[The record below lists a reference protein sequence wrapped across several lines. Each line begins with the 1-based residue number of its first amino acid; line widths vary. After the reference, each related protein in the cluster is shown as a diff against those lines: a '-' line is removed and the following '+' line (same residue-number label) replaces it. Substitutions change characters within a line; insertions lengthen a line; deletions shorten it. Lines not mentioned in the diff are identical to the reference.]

1 MIKNRVKNEHGMV
14 LAMVMMV
21 MMVIAILGVMAI
33 NTSNIDI
40 QIFGHQKR
48 STEAFEVAQAGVDVA
63 IPVIEN
69 TIMNGNVPDF
79 SLLPAIVLHDDVA
92 NEVLGV
98 EVSVDAV
105 DNDPDIV
112 VTMTDGT
119 EARADIDRL
128 FSQAVA
134 GGSMEFAGGYEG
146 SGASAA
152 GGGTAILYRIRSEGF
167 R

>member
-1 MIKNRVKNEHGMV
+1 MIKNRVKNEKGMV

-21 MMVIAILGVMAI
+21 IVVIAILGVMAI
-33 NTSNIDI
+33 NTSTTDI

-69 TIMNGNVPDF
+69 TIIDGEVPDF
-79 SLLPAIVLHDDVA
+79 SELPAIVLHGDVA
-92 NEVLGV
+92 SEVLGQGV
-98 EVSVDAV
+98 SDDSVD
-105 DNDPDIV
+105 NNPDII

-128 FSQAVA
+128 FTHALA

-146 SGASAA
+146 VGASAA
-152 GGGTAILYRIRSEGF
+152 GGGTAILYRVRSEGF